1 MHHAVASQCGMAT
14 KGLEG
19 AGADPP
25 DEVQVRQLEQLLD
38 RVPAPLVPLDVS
50 ALDGF
55 LCGVLLQPKVVD
67 AAEWLRWVTD
77 IEGRPLPAGFDAEPL
92 HALILKRHGQ
102 LRRAIAARA
111 WFDPWVFE
119 LEADAAPSESVL
131 PWVAGFAAAMDQFPA
146 LSMRSDPAL
155 LEPMALLYM
164 HFDAE
169 DLEQGDAL
177 QSLIETLEPP
187 EDLAEAVQDLVR
199 SVMLMADVSQPR
211 PAAGPAR
218 RKR

>member
-1 MHHAVASQCGMAT
+1 MAT
-14 KGLEG
+14 KELGSTEADHFDEG
-19 AGADPP
+19 
-25 DEVQVRQLEQLLD
+25 QMRQLELLLD
-38 RVPAPLVPLDVS
+38 RVPAPLAPLDIS

-67 AAEWLRWVTD
+67 ADEWLRWATD
-77 IEGRPLPAGFDAEPL
+77 IEGRALPAAFDARPL
-92 HALILKRHGQ
+92 HALILKRHAQ
-102 LRRAIAARA
+102 LRRAIASRA

-119 LEADAAPSESVL
+119 LEAEAAPSESVL
-131 PWVAGFAAAMDQFPA
+131 PWVAGFAAAMEQFPA
-146 LSMRSDPAL
+146 LSMANDPAL

-164 HFDAE
+164 HFDAD
-169 DLEQGDAL
+169 DLDEGDAL

-199 SVMLMADVSQPR
+199 SVMLIADVSQPR
-211 PAAGPAR
+211 PAAGTAR